1 MDVSPLIPDP
11 SFLTA
16 LKHFESIVVQID
28 DKKTYE
34 KALRYANKKY
44 DIKNFKVLNMT
55 PVKARKIYPTILE
68 NYFFIIT

>member
-1 MDVSPLIPDP
+1 MAVIFLQLLIFNFISYLIISCSMDVSPLIPDP

-34 KALRYANKKY
+34 KALR
-44 DIKNFKVLNMT
+44 
-55 PVKARKIYPTILE
+55 
-68 NYFFIIT
+68 